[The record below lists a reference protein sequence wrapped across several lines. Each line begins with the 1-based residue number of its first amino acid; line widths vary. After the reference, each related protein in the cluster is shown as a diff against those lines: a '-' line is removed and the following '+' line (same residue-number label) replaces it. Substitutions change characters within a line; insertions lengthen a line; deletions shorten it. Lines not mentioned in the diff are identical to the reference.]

1 MSTVNNSLI
10 KIPHKDDILNAH
22 QITEFA
28 KCVEDPKYFI
38 KNYCYLQH
46 PTKGKMKFSL
56 YEYQERLID
65 VYHGYR
71 NSISMLPRQSGKSQC
86 AAAYLLW
93 YAMFKPDSTILIAAH
108 VFRGAQEI
116 MGRIRFIY
124 ENIPNHIRAGVV
136 AYNRG
141 SIEFDNG
148 SRIVA
153 QATTENTGRGMA
165 LTLVYLDE
173 FAFVGPNI
181 ASEFWTS
188 LSPTLSTGGRCII
201 TSTPNQ
207 DNDQFAQI
215 WHQAN
220 KNIDE
225 FGNERDVGINGF
237 KHFIAHWNEHP
248 DRDEKWAEEERGK
261 IGDERFLREFELK
274 FIAYDETLINS
285 IFLSNMFEGFEP
297 NHKTGQVRWYKPIQ
311 DDKTYIV
318 SLDPSLGTGGDY
330 SAIQVL
336 ILPDLEQVAEWQSN
350 MTPIKG
356 QITVLK
362 QICEYIK
369 SETKASEI
377 YWSVEN
383 NSIGEACLVTIQE
396 LGEENIPGLFLSQP
410 KKMDGIKKSKKYRKG
425 FTTTHTSKLAACARL
440 KNWIE
445 SDKLKINSKNLVREL
460 KTFVSRGTTYKAKE
474 GETDDLVMALILSVR
489 MIEVIAR
496 YDEDMFEDIKNT
508 FDDDDEYYNE
518 PMPVGF
524 L

>member
-1 MSTVNNSLI
+1 MSSNYNDLVKT
-10 KIPHKDDILNAH
+10 PHKNEIMDTYEIA
-22 QITEFA
+22 EMA
-28 KCVEDPKYFI
+28 KCTFDPKYFI
-38 KNYCYLQH
+38 KEYCYLQH
-46 PTKGKMKFSL
+46 PTKGKMKFKL
-56 YEYQERLID
+56 FEYQERLID

-93 YAMFKPDSTILIAAH
+93 YAMFNPDSTILIAAH

-124 ENIPNHIRAGVV
+124 ENMPNFVRAGVV

-215 WHQAN
+215 WKQAN

-248 DRDEKWAEEERGK
+248 DRDDKWAEEERGK
-261 IGDERFLREFELK
+261 IGEERFMREFELK

-285 IFLSNMFEGFEP
+285 IFLTHMDEGSEP
-297 NHKTGQVRWYKPIQ
+297 KFKTGQVRWY
-311 DDKTYIV
+311 DDIKNDRMYIV
-318 SLDPSLGTGGDY
+318 SLDPSLGTGGDFA
-330 SAIQVL
+330 AIQVL
-336 ILPDLEQVAEWQSN
+336 SLPELSQVAEWQSN
-350 MTPIKG
+350 MTPIQSQVG
-356 QITVLK
+356 VLR
-362 QICEYIK
+362 QICEFIK
-369 SETKASEI
+369 SNSDSEI

-383 NSIGEACLVTIQE
+383 NTIGEAALVTIQE
-396 LGEENIPGLFLSQP
+396 MGEENIPGIFLSQP
-410 KKMDGIKKSKKYRKG
+410 KRIGGIKKSKKYRKG

-440 KNWIE
+440 KNWVE
-445 SDKLKINSKNLVREL
+445 NEKLKINSKNLIREL

-474 GETDDLVMALILSVR
+474 GETDDLVMSLIVAIR
-489 MIEVIAR
+489 MIEVVAR
-496 YDEDMFEDIKNT
+496 YDEETFEDIKNS
-508 FDDDDEYYNE
+508 FDEDEDYGA
-518 PMPVGF
+518 PMPIGI